1 MAGAREITQATKRD
15 EIRKQRAKEDE
26 ETGALQARRDLVA
39 RRAEQTKRN
48 EEAAAAQKEAD
59 APENNL
65 PLGSKELRH
74 RELENQAAQAQRN
87 AEVKAAEGAPE
98 NKALTGPPENKAAEP
113 DITDAAADLAAEYG
127 IDVSTVKGSG
137 ADGRITKG
145 DVEDAIKAQGAE

>member
-1 MAGAREITQATKRD
+1 MAGAREITQAAKRD
-15 EIRKQRAKEDE
+15 QIREQRAREAE

-39 RRAEQTKRN
+39 RRAEQTQRN
-48 EEAAAAQKEAD
+48 EEAVAAQKEAD

-65 PLGSKELRH
+65 PLGSKELRQ
-74 RELENQAAQAQRN
+74 RELENQAAQAERN

-113 DITDAAADLAAEYG
+113 DITDAAAELAAEYG
-127 IDVSTVKGSG
+127 IDVNTVKGSG